1 MHKLY
6 WKRTE
11 GLENTAEQ
19 KSSLKSII
27 LGEER
32 NTTKDLTAEK
42 NIFWKACLAIAL

>member
-11 GLENTAEQ
+11 GPENTAEQ
-19 KSSLKSII
+19 KSSLKPII
-27 LGEER
+27 LGEGR

-42 NIFWKACLAIAL
+42 IFWKACLATAL